1 MKPTT
6 ASDPRVA
13 RTLPEITI
21 RVIDAPIMDRM
32 EVAVALRTLARL
44 LVRRR
49 GQKGDPKPN
58 VARQTRSFPLTVVP
72 HPSPDHG
79 DATV

>member
-1 MKPTT
+1 MKPTI
-6 ASDPRVA
+6 ASDSRVT

-58 VARQTRSFPLTVVP
+58 AAQQTRSFPLTVVP

>member
-1 MKPTT
+1 MKPTI
-6 ASDPRVA
+6 ASDSHVA

-21 RVIDAPIMDRM
+21 QVIDAPIMDRV
-32 EVAVALRTLARL
+32 EAAVALRTLARI

-58 VARQTRSFPLTVVP
+58 VAQQTRSFRMTVVP